1 MKLTKTT
8 KNIKKIH
15 CSRCM
20 NNGSCSNTRILI
32 CYLLKNNNLGITNDM
47 YIEAILQ
54 DELNNQIK

>member
-1 MKLTKTT
+1 MKLTKTV

-20 NNGSCSNTRILI
+20 NNGSCDNTRILI

-47 YIEAILQ
+47 YIEAVLQ
-54 DELNNQIK
+54 DESNNKIN